1 LDIERRDFR
10 EEPPRQGLETW
21 ISFSPSI
28 VEWAD
33 QPMRHGSLSS
43 KIQATAADVFKLDVD
58 VCKGRSE
65 NQAACDVDRI
75 RDPSGWKL
83 CQGVQLG
90 VRQMTGDRRS
100 VVFWSGGKGVGF

>member
-1 LDIERRDFR
+1 
-10 EEPPRQGLETW
+10 
-21 ISFSPSI
+21 
-28 VEWAD
+28 
-33 QPMRHGSLSS
+33 MRHGSLSS